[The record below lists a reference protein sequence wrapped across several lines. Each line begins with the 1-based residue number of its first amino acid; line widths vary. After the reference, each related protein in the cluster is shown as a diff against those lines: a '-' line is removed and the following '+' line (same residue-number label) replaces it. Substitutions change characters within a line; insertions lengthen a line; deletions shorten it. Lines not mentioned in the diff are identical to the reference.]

1 MAEDTKKKLETEVPW
16 SVTLDANGGIPAI
29 REYSFAEKTFSEKDF
44 EVPTRPGKVFTGWY
58 EDVGCTK
65 PFSGVI
71 DVKNIRLYA
80 GWKEFDGFVC
90 DANGYVTA
98 CTNADTMLR
107 DGFLV
112 LPTSASCTGIAAS
125 AFDGVEDRIMEV
137 YIPANIHYIAEG
149 IFDRLPNLLYI
160 EAASG
165 NPYYYSEE
173 GVLYRTNGEIVATP
187 RG

>member
-1 MAEDTKKKLETEVPW
+1 
-16 SVTLDANGGIPAI
+16 
-29 REYSFAEKTFSEKDF
+29 
-44 EVPTRPGKVFTGWY
+44 
-58 EDVGCTK
+58 
-65 PFSGVI
+65 
-71 DVKNIRLYA
+71 
-80 GWKEFDGFVC
+80 
-90 DANGYVTA
+90 
-98 CTNADTMLR
+98 MLR

-137 YIPANIHYIAEG
+137 YIPANIHYIADG

-173 GVLYRTNGEIVATP
+173 GVLYRTTGEIVATP